1 MFSRILVKLVDEAIF
16 PAVMLLST
24 RLISM
29 FLITQYLEAPF
40 EIRPSGML
48 FTSLHDYVLINSY
61 SILFMTIALATGLGI
76 IILKSFVFHDS
87 HIKPELSAKLHA
99 LRASSLIHNSFEI
112 YSTGTIWLSYL
123 YLLLVV
129 ASVMALF
136 GVIYGWVLFT
146 IFLITIV
153 STALFIIDVEHE
165 LRIKKNTEVEY
176 DPDSK
181 YLEREEE

>member
-29 FLITQYLEAPF
+29 FLITQYLGTPF
-40 EIRPSGML
+40 EIRASGML

-61 SILFMTIALATGLGI
+61 SILFMTIALAMGLVI
-76 IILKSFVFHDS
+76 ILLKSFVFHDS
-87 HIKPELSAKLHA
+87 HIKPEFSAKLHA
-99 LRASSLIHNSFEI
+99 LRIPSLISNSFEI
-112 YSTGTIWLSYL
+112 YSTGIIWLSYL
-123 YLLLVV
+123 YLLLIVS
-129 ASVMALF
+129 SVMALF

-146 IFLITIV
+146 ILFITIT

-165 LRIKKNTEVEY
+165 LKIRKSTEVEY
-176 DPDSK
+176 DPDSE
-181 YLEREEE
+181 YLETEEE